1 MGFSPHEFGN
11 FPQILAHLTL
21 RVHIQP
27 SMRHL
32 PRILICDDELSAQA
46 SLRTLLE
53 GLAETQTVDHPEKA
67 LQALHRAHFDL
78 VLLDLHYAGQA
89 LGLTF
94 LGPLKSASPETA
106 FVILSGDRAFESVVQ
121 ALRLGAADYL
131 SKASDPEELAYGI
144 RRVLRKLALERT
156 GNASAREVQSWESA
170 HTLIGASA
178 SMVQLR
184 EWISR
189 VRKSAANVLIT
200 GETGSGKEVV
210 ARLLRG
216 IDELGHPVPFVAV
229 DSATLASSTAEAEL
243 FGYEKGAFTG
253 ADRSHAGLLE
263 EADGG
268 ILYFDELGNMPLE
281 IQNKLLRALQE
292 KEVRRLGSSR
302 SRPVRFRVI
311 AATNA
316 NLEQRMREGNFKD
329 DLYQRIAVLPI
340 EIPPLRE
347 RREDLPLLVRHFLPP
362 ERMFSEAAL
371 NALRAY
377 PWPGNVR
384 ELRNTIE
391 YAQAL
396 SDERILDVVD
406 LPSKIRGGRAQETES
421 TESFYTRVERFER
434 DLLEREYRKRDG
446 SVTGLAIALGM
457 DRSHLYAK
465 LKQLGIR

>member
-1 MGFSPHEFGN
+1 M
-11 FPQILAHLTL
+11 
-21 RVHIQP
+21 HIQVL
-27 SMRHL
+27 MRQL
-32 PRILICDDELSAQA
+32 PRILICDDELSAQTA
-46 SLRTLLE
+46 LKTLLE

-67 LQALHRAHFDL
+67 LQTLHRSHFDL
-78 VLLDLHYAGQA
+78 VLLDLHYRGEA
-89 LGLTF
+89 LGLSF
-94 LGPLKSASPETA
+94 LGALRSASPETA

-121 ALRLGAADYL
+121 ALRLGASDYL

-156 GNASAREVQSWESA
+156 GNATAREIEAWESS

-178 SMVQLR
+178 SIIQLR
-184 EWISR
+184 EWITR
-189 VRKSAANVLIT
+189 VRKSSANVLIT

-216 IDELGHPVPFVAV
+216 RDELGHPVAFVAV
-229 DSATLASSTAEAEL
+229 DSATLSSSTAEAEL

-253 ADRSHAGLLE
+253 ADQARAGLLE

-302 SRPVRFRVI
+302 SRPVRFRVV

-316 NLEQRMREGNFKD
+316 NLEQRMREGSFKD
-329 DLYQRIAVLPI
+329 DLYQRISVLPI

-347 RREDLPLLVRHFLPP
+347 RREDVPLLIQHFLPK
-362 ERMFSEAAL
+362 ERVFSESAL
-371 NALRAY
+371 NALRTY
-377 PWPGNVR
+377 SWPGNVR
-384 ELRNTIE
+384 ELRNVIE
-391 YAQAL
+391 YAQTL
-396 SDERILDVVD
+396 SDARILDVVD
-406 LPSKIRGGRAQETES
+406 LPPKVRTGEAQQTENS
-421 TESFYTRVERFER
+421 ESFYAKVERFER

-446 SVTGLAIALGM
+446 RVTELAVALRM
-457 DRSHLYAK
+457 DRSHLYTK